1 MIGYSTIG
9 CSDFEKAKTFYD
21 RLLADLGGK
30 RVFGSDRIQFYG
42 GGQGGMLAVCIPYD
56 KNASAPG
63 NGNMVALS
71 APTREDVDKVYKNAL
86 SLGCADEGA
95 PGERTPTFYGAYF
108 RDPDGNKLC
117 VFKMG

>member
-42 GGQGGMLAVCIPYD
+42 GG
-56 KNASAPG
+56 
-63 NGNMVALS
+63 
-71 APTREDVDKVYKNAL
+71 
-86 SLGCADEGA
+86 
-95 PGERTPTFYGAYF
+95 
-108 RDPDGNKLC
+108 
-117 VFKMG
+117 